1 MLWVYSRGLDNL
13 RIETSFENATNE
25 YVLTST
31 RGPDRESER
40 FHDAQAFRVR
50 LEALECEIAGNQW
63 TQVGGPIF
71 LRDGWKI
78 G

>member
-1 MLWVYSRGLDNL
+1 MLWCYARGLDNL
-13 RIETSFENATNE
+13 RIETSFDAATNE

-31 RGPDRESER
+31 RGPHRESER
-40 FHDAQAFRVR
+40 FHDAEAFRVR
-50 LEALECEIAGNQW
+50 LEALEGEIAGNDW

-71 LRDGWKI
+71 LRDGWKT